1 MESLQCREIKRV
13 IWVLNC
19 LNLGQGALEVMVVAD
34 LQQDLLFSGFMK
46 ALSDKKKPKHFIK
59 IKTNKNVMHSKVKY
73 LLL

>member
-19 LNLGQGALEVMVVAD
+19 LNLMQGALEVIIVAD

-46 ALSDKKKPKHFIK
+46 ALSDKKKTKHFIK
-59 IKTNKNVMHSKVKY
+59 IKTKQTLMYSKAKY

>member
-46 ALSDKKKPKHFIK
+46 ALSDEKKIQAFYQNHKQTLVH
-59 IKTNKNVMHSKVKY
+59 NKAKY